1 MTTTEQSVEHTGK
14 HTTEDAPAEIT
25 DGVAAIR
32 RDDEAHALS
41 ERARRHLWMHFSNMG
56 TYSADVE
63 VPVMVRGEGAYVYDS
78 RGNRYLDGLSGLFT
92 SQLGHGRTDIAEAAA
107 RQASQLGY
115 FPLWTYA
122 HPPAIELAEKLAS
135 LTPGD
140 LNHVFFTSGGSE
152 AVESA
157 WKLARQYH
165 RVKGEHDRYK
175 VISRDIAYHG
185 TTLGALT
192 ITSVTPYRTPFEP
205 LVPGAIKVPNTN
217 RYRAPEHRDD
227 PSAFG
232 TWSADQ
238 IEAAILRE
246 GPETVAAVFL
256 EPVQNAG
263 GCFTPPPG
271 YFQAVREVCDRYG
284 VLFVSDEVI
293 CAFGRLGTWFGG
305 QKYEYV
311 PDMITCAKGM
321 TSGYAPL
328 GALLVNDRVAEPFFE
343 GGHTFLHGLTF
354 AGHPV
359 SCAVALKSIEIF
371 ETEHVLE
378 HVSGLEGYLRDQ
390 LEALGELPI
399 VGDVR
404 GAGFFWGIELVRDQA
419 TRETFEHD
427 EAERLLRGFVS
438 PELFRRGL
446 ICRSDDRG
454 DPVVQVAPPLICEKA
469 DLDFMVGTLREVL
482 AEASTKR

>member
-1 MTTTEQSVEHTGK
+1 MTTTEHY
-14 HTTEDAPAEIT
+14 T
-25 DGVAAIR
+25 DGVASIAL
-32 RDDEAHALS
+32 DDETHSMS

-56 TYSADVE
+56 SYSPDVE
-63 VPVMVRGEGAYVYDS
+63 IPIMVRGEGAYVYDS

-92 SQLGHGRTDIAEAAA
+92 SQLGHGRRDIAEAAA

-122 HPPAIELAEKLAS
+122 HPTAIDLAEKLAS

-140 LNHVFFTSGGSE
+140 LNRVFFTTGGSE

-165 RVKGEHDRYK
+165 RLMGDHDRYK

-185 TTLGALT
+185 TTMGALT
-192 ITSVTPYRTPFEP
+192 ITSVIPYRTPFEP

-217 RYRAPEHRDD
+217 QYRAREHGDD
-227 PSAFG
+227 AAAFG
-232 TWSADQ
+232 LWSADQ
-238 IEAAILRE
+238 IEDAILRE

-271 YFQAVREVCDRYG
+271 YFAAVREICDRYG

-305 QKYEYV
+305 QKYDYV

-328 GALLVNDRVAEPFFE
+328 GALIVNDRVAQPFYE
-343 GGHTFLHGLTF
+343 GGNTFLHGITF

-359 SCAVALKSIEIF
+359 SCAIALKSIEIF
-371 ETEHVLE
+371 ETERILE
-378 HVSGLEGYLRDQ
+378 HVSGLEGYVHDQ
-390 LEALGELPI
+390 LESLRELPI

-404 GAGFFWGIELVRDQA
+404 GTGFFWGIELVRDQA
-419 TRETFEHD
+419 TRATFESD

-454 DPVVQVAPPLICEKA
+454 DPVVQVAPPLICGKTEI
-469 DLDFMVGTLREVL
+469 DFMVGTLREVL
-482 AEASTKR
+482 AEASSKR

>member
-1 MTTTEQSVEHTGK
+1 MTTVMTNANYVDGIVGAEH
-14 HTTEDAPAEIT
+14 A
-25 DGVAAIR
+25 
-32 RDDEAHALS
+32 DEAHALS

-56 TYSADVE
+56 SYSSEVE
-63 VPVMVRGEGAYVYDS
+63 VPVIVRGEGAYVWDA
-78 RGNRYLDGLSGLFT
+78 RGNRYLDGLSGLFA
-92 SQLGHGRTDIAEAAA
+92 SQLGHGRRDLAAA
-107 RQASQLGY
+107 AEEQLSTLGY

-122 HPPAIELAEKLAS
+122 HPKAIELAEKLAS

-140 LNHVFFTSGGSE
+140 LNRVFFTTGGSE

-165 RVKGEHDRYK
+165 RLQGDHDRYK

-185 TTLGALT
+185 TTMGALT
-192 ITSVTPYRTPFEP
+192 ITSVQAYRTPFEP

-217 RYRAPEHRDD
+217 MYRAREHGDD
-227 PSAFG
+227 ASKFSA
-232 TWSADQ
+232 WSAEQ
-238 IEAAILRE
+238 IEEAILRE

-271 YFQAVREVCDRYG
+271 YFQRVREVCDRYG

-293 CAFGRLGTWFGG
+293 CAFGRLGTWFGAE
-305 QKYEYV
+305 KYEYV
-311 PDMITCAKGM
+311 PDMITIAKGL

-328 GALLVNDRVAEPFFE
+328 GALLVSDRVAKPFFE
-343 GGHTFLHGLTF
+343 AKNTFLHGITF
-354 AGHPV
+354 AGHPA
-359 SCAVALKSIEIF
+359 SCAVALASIAAF
-371 ETEHVLE
+371 EKERILE
-378 HVSGLEGYLRDQ
+378 RVSTNQTYLHDQ
-390 LEALGELPI
+390 LEGLRDIPI
-399 VGDVR
+399 VGDIR
-404 GAGFFWGIELVRDQA
+404 GTGYFWGIELVRDQA
-419 TRETFEHD
+419 TRATFESS

-454 DPVVQVAPPLICEKA
+454 DPVVQIAPPLICEKPE
-469 DLDFMVGTLREVL
+469 LDVIVGTLREVL
-482 AEASTKR
+482 AEAAQKI